1 MMKIF
6 KAYLKNEPA
15 RIISG
20 LALFLTALLLDVLNV
35 EIVPLILYILA
46 LIVSGISVF
55 LDAFRGI
62 LRRDFLDEKFLMS
75 IASIGA
81 MIIGEPTEGVA
92 VMLFFL
98 VGEYFEHRATKR
110 ARGSIRSLMEI
121 CPDTARVVSGD
132 DESILYAEDVEVGSI
147 IRIRPGERVPIDAVI
162 IDGTAEIDT
171 SALTGEAM
179 PRPVAIGDEID
190 SGVVV
195 LGGVLTART
204 IRASEESRA
213 SRVLSLVE
221 DATERK
227 SREENFITVF
237 SRYYTPIVIALAVL
251 IATIPP
257 IFSLISWESAVYRA
271 LSFLVVSCPCALV
284 ISVPM
289 AFFGGIGGAASR
301 GVLYKGGNVFSA
313 VAKAGTVI
321 FDKTGTL
328 TTGEFHIA
336 KVHAIGVSE
345 EELMMLVS
353 SAEHNS
359 NHPIAT
365 CLKSAHPTPPPA
377 DAFLDVVGK
386 GIIASISGRRVAV
399 GNTALM
405 SELGAAVE
413 KEITGAVYVAID
425 GVYSGYLLLA
435 DTIKSEAETALKSMR
450 TLGVRRTAIL
460 SGDNPESVG
469 NVATALGIDEVH
481 AGLLPEDKYKELER
495 MLADGRGSTLY
506 VGDGINDAPCL
517 ARADVGI
524 AMGERGADSAIE
536 NADVVIMSDN
546 LSRIPDAIKIA
557 RKTVRIAKEN
567 IFFAIGIKAAV
578 LLLVALNLAGMWLAV
593 FADVGVAI
601 LAILNSMRTMMG
613 KNK

>member
-1 MMKIF
+1 MMKML
-6 KAYLKNEPA
+6 KAYLKNEPL
-15 RIISG
+15 RIITG
-20 LALFLTALLLDVLNV
+20 LILFFTALTLDLLH
-35 EIVPLILYILA
+35 IPIAPLVIYILA
-46 LIVSGISVF
+46 LLVSGITVF
-55 LDAFRGI
+55 LDAIRGI

-98 VGEYFEHRATKR
+98 VGEYFEHRATQR

-121 CPDTARVVSGD
+121 CPDTARVVVGEE
-132 DESILYAEDVEVGSI
+132 ESIEDAEDVAEGSI

-162 IDGTAEIDT
+162 IDGVAELDT

-179 PRPVAIGDEID
+179 PRPVGVGDEID

-204 IRASEESRA
+204 IRVAEESRA

-227 SREENFITVF
+227 SREESFITVF
-237 SRYYTPIVIALAVL
+237 SRYYTPIVIVLALL
-251 IATIPP
+251 MATIPP
-257 IFSLISWESAVYRA
+257 LFSLISFESAVYRA

-301 GVLYKGGNVFSA
+301 GILYKGGNVFSA
-313 VAKAGTVI
+313 VARAGSVV

-328 TTGEFHIA
+328 TTGEFSIA
-336 KVHAIGVSE
+336 KVHAVGIDE
-345 EELMMLVS
+345 DELLRLVA
-353 SAEHNS
+353 SAEHSS
-359 NHPIAT
+359 NHPIAE
-365 CLKSAHPTPPPA
+365 CLKAAHPAPPA
-377 DAFLDVVGK
+377 ADSLEDVVGK
-386 GIIASISGRRVAV
+386 GIVAQVSGKRVAV
-399 GNTALM
+399 GNEALM
-405 SELGAAVE
+405 SEV
-413 KEITGAVYVAID
+413 GAVITEVERGSVFVAID
-425 GVYSGYLLLA
+425 GVYRGCIVLT
-435 DTIKSEAETALKSMR
+435 DTIKPEAEDAIKSLR
-450 TLGVRRTAIL
+450 SLGARYSIIL
-460 SGDNPESVG
+460 SGDNRESVG
-469 NVATALGIDEVH
+469 NVASKLGIDEVH
-481 AGLLPEDKYKELER
+481 AELLPEDKYRELESIIDKR
-495 MLADGRGSTLY
+495 RGSTLY

-524 AMGERGADSAIE
+524 AMGERGSDSAIE
-536 NADVVIMSDN
+536 SADVVIMSDN
-546 LSRIPDAIKIA
+546 LSRIPEAIRIA

-593 FADVGVAI
+593 FADVGVAV